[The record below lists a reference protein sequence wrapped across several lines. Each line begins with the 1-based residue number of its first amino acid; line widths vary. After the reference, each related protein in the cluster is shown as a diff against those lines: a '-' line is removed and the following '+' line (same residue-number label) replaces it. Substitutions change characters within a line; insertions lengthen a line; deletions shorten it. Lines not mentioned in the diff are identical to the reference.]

1 MDDKTLN
8 NLVDTVTQNVLK
20 HYTNSKTD
28 YSKGYIT
35 LSAARSLAAKI
46 EEEAARIGVKAV
58 IAISN
63 AAARPVLVE
72 CMDDSYIASFDIAV
86 NKAYTSVALKMP
98 TSTLKN
104 LSQPERDLYGIQFTN
119 QGQIVIFGGG
129 VPIKNE
135 HGEIIGG
142 LGVSGGSEEQDTY
155 LADYGRKVFEE
166 ELS

>member
-8 NLVDTVTQNVLK
+8 NLVDTVTRSVLNSFQTSK
-20 HYTNSKTD
+20 DNYTKR
-28 YSKGYIT
+28 YIT
-35 LSAARSLAAKI
+35 LSTARVLAEKV
-46 EEEAARIGVKAV
+46 ETEAARIGVKAV
-58 IAISN
+58 VAVSN
-63 AAARPVLVE
+63 AGARPVIVE
-72 CMDDSYIASFDIAV
+72 CMDDSYIASYDIAL

-98 TSTLKN
+98 TSTLKT
-104 LSQPERDLYGIQFTN
+104 LSQPNQDLYGIQFTN

-129 VPIKNE
+129 VPLISN
-135 HGEIIGG
+135 GDIIGG

>member
-8 NLVDTVTQNVLK
+8 NLVDTVTKSVLSSFQASSDN
-20 HYTNSKTD
+20 YTKR
-28 YSKGYIT
+28 YIT
-35 LSAARSLAAKI
+35 LSTAKKLAKKV
-46 EEEAARIGVKAV
+46 EAEAIRLGVKAV
-58 IAISN
+58 VAVSN

-72 CMDDSYIASFDIAV
+72 CMDDSYIASYDIAL

-98 TSTLKN
+98 TSALKN
-104 LSQPERDLYGIQFTN
+104 LSQPNQDLYGIQFTN

-129 VPIKNE
+129 VPLIS
-135 HGEIIGG
+135 GDTIIGG